1 MLIQG
6 KRKMLYISIIFIFS
20 LISVLLGVFIGV
32 PFVGVT
38 ESRVFAITI
47 ISLLVLVVIDSV
59 CALFVRYCLPKKVF
73 NPFLKGYRVG
83 KFERKFYERIGVRKW
98 KDRIP
103 EAGQLFANFAK
114 TEIADMTNNE
124 YVYKFMS
131 ETIYAEIMHWLSAI
145 FSFLIVFIDLSL
157 ALTVALPLIVGN
169 MILNILPVIVQR
181 YNRPKLMVLYQRNER
196 MKAKRIENKEKEE

>member
-1 MLIQG
+1 
-6 KRKMLYISIIFIFS
+6 MLYILIIFIFTI
-20 LISVLLGVFIGV
+20 ISVLLGIFIGV

-47 ISLLVLVVIDSV
+47 ISLAVLVVIDAI

-73 NPFLKGYRVG
+73 NPFLKVYNVAKG
-83 KFERKFYERIGVRKW
+83 ERKFYERIGVRKW
-98 KDRIP
+98 KDKIP

-124 YVYKFMS
+124 YVYKFMT
-131 ETIYAEIMHWLSAI
+131 ETIYAEIMHWLSTAL
-145 FSFLIVFIDLSL
+145 SFLIIFIDLSL
-157 ALTVALPLIVGN
+157 ALYVALPLVIGN
-169 MILNILPVIVQR
+169 MILNILPVMVQR

-196 MKAKRIENKEKEE
+196 TKKKEE

>member
-1 MLIQG
+1 
-6 KRKMLYISIIFIFS
+6 MLYILIIFVFTI
-20 LISVLLGVFIGV
+20 ISVMLGVFVGV

-47 ISLLVLVVIDSV
+47 ISLAVLLLIDAV

-73 NPFLKGYRVG
+73 NPFLKVYNVAKG
-83 KFERKFYERIGVRKW
+83 ERKFYERIGVRKW

-131 ETIYAEIMHWLSAI
+131 ETIYAEIMHWLSVI
-145 FSFLIVFIDLSL
+145 LSFLIIFIDLSL
-157 ALTVALPLIVGN
+157 ALYVALPLIVGN
-169 MILNILPVIVQR
+169 IILNILPVMVQR
-181 YNRPKLMVLYQRNER
+181 YNRPKLMVLYQRNEK
-196 MKAKRIENKEKEE
+196 MKKKKEE

>member
-1 MLIQG
+1 
-6 KRKMLYISIIFIFS
+6 MLYISIIFICTI
-20 LISVLLGVFIGV
+20 ISTLLGVFVGV
-32 PFVGVT
+32 PYFGVT
-38 ESRVFAITI
+38 ESRVFAIII
-47 ISLLVLVVIDSV
+47 ISLLVLVVIDGV

-73 NPFLKGYRVG
+73 NPFLKCYNVG
-83 KFERKFYERIGVRKW
+83 KFERKFYEKIGIRKW

-131 ETIYAEIMHWLSAI
+131 ETIYAELMHWLSAI
-145 FSFLIVFIDLSL
+145 FSFLIIFIDLRL
-157 ALTVALPLIVGN
+157 ALTVGLPLVIGN
-169 MILNILPVIVQR
+169 MILNLMPILVQR

-196 MKAKRIENKEKEE
+196 MKAKQINQEKQKEE

>member
-1 MLIQG
+1 
-6 KRKMLYISIIFIFS
+6 MLYISIIFVFTI
-20 LISVLLGVFIGV
+20 ISVILGVYVGV

-38 ESRVFAITI
+38 ESRIFAITI
-47 ISLLVLVVIDSV
+47 ISLAVLLAIDAV

-73 NPFLKGYRVG
+73 NPFLKVYKVAKG
-83 KFERKFYERIGVRKW
+83 ERKFYEKIGIRKW

-114 TEIADMTNNE
+114 TEIADTTNNE

-131 ETIYAEIMHWLSAI
+131 ETIYAELMHWLSAI
-145 FSFLIVFIDLSL
+145 FSVFIIFIDLSI
-157 ALTVALPLIVGN
+157 ALYVALPLIVGN
-169 MILNILPVIVQR
+169 VILNILPVMVQR

-196 MKAKRIENKEKEE
+196 LNSKKKEE